1 MKPSSVLCARLR
13 FTTKEVGR
21 GFYRGTRTGSVGAHT
36 EYGGYVV
43 DWRKVRNFNV
53 PDLIGFKLTPF
64 VTEEMQPKTRLVVP
78 DEGEAY
84 TPKFIDAMD
93 YLQNWKRLNPQEW
106 EEVLDYQANNRQ
118 AKQAAEARREMI
130 EEGDKIY
137 KEQNRPRLER
147 ERLAKLSQAAAQL
160 AEPSGV
166 KIRERES

>member
-1 MKPSSVLCARLR
+1 MKPSPVVCARLR

-53 PDLIGFKLTPF
+53 PDLTGFKLTPF

-84 TPKFIDAMD
+84 TPKFIDAME

-106 EEVLDYQANNRQ
+106 EDVLDYQAKNRQ
-118 AKQAAEARREMI
+118 AKQAAEARRKMI
-130 EEGDKIY
+130 EEGDAIY
-137 KEQNRPRLER
+137 EKNNGERLER
-147 ERLAKLSQAAAQL
+147 ARMTKLSQATAQSSISGAAKVQ
-160 AEPSGV
+160 
-166 KIRERES
+166 ERDS